1 LIVERVGVHVDVV
14 EDNGVRQPMSPSTSS
29 GDVVHR
35 NTRAR
40 SALSLSPSTSR
51 HATPNIEELIFL
63 GVAMTN
69 LNVFLSASADMRPRA
84 AALLCGDVTTSFS
97 MLSRDV
103 ARFAD
108 YLIDGGLR
116 LGERVAIMLSNRP
129 ELAVMFYGVLQAGA
143 VVVR

>member
-14 EDNGVRQPMSPSTSS
+14 EDNAVRQPMSPTTAP

-35 NTRAR
+35 NTGAP
-40 SALSLSPSTSR
+40 SALSLSPSTRPHTS
-51 HATPNIEELIFL
+51 PIIEESICL
-63 GVAMTN
+63 GLAMTN
-69 LNVFLSASADMRPRA
+69 LNVFLSASADMRPGA

-97 MLSRDV
+97 VLSRGV

-116 LGERVAIMLSNRP
+116 LGDRVAIMLSSRP
-129 ELAVMFYGVLQAGA
+129 ELVVVLYGVLQAGA
-143 VVVR
+143 VLVR

>member
-14 EDNGVRQPMSPSTSS
+14 EDNGVRQPMSPKTAS

-35 NTRAR
+35 NTGAR
-40 SALSLSPSTSR
+40 SALSLSPSTRPHTS
-51 HATPNIEELIFL
+51 PIIEELIYL

-84 AALLCGDVTTSFS
+84 AALLCGDLTTSFS
-97 MLSRDV
+97 VLSRDV

-116 LGERVAIMLSNRP
+116 LGDRVAIMLSNRP
-129 ELAVMFYGVLQAGA
+129 ELAVVFYGVLQAGA